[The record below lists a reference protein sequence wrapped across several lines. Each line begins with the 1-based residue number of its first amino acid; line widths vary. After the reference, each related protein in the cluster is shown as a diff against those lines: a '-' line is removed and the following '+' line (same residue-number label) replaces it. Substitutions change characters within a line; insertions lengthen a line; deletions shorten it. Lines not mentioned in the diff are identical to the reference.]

1 MLSTEALP
9 RNQQLLPEIYTNS
22 HAKSQPDYGERL
34 YFAQCDFSS
43 DERRTPNNYGT
54 CGFEDGEDFVSVQA
68 IIPLVGQGNDARKAN
83 VLAPTRVYFF
93 MDVTAFTSSS
103 SVSTRFHCN
112 DARGATRSSP
122 LESTANNSSPTC
134 SKRSTM

>member
-1 MLSTEALP
+1 MFQGKNS
-9 RNQQLLPEIYTNS
+9 RNFKAFT
-22 HAKSQPDYGERL
+22 
-34 YFAQCDFSS
+34 
-43 DERRTPNNYGT
+43 NNYGK
-54 CGFEDGEDFVSVQA
+54 CGFEDGEDFDSVQA
-68 IIPLVGQGNDARKAN
+68 IIPIVGQGNDARKAN

-93 MDVTAFTSSS
+93 MDVTACTSSS

-122 LESTANNSSPTC
+122 FESTANNSSPTC